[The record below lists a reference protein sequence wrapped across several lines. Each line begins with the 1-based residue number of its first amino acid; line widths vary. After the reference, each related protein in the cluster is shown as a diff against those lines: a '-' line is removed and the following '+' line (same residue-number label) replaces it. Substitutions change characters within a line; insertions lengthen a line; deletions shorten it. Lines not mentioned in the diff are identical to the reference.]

1 VFGVTTSIARADAE
15 GSPWSI
21 FALTDTSSGGFAPF
35 LVVPSIAQSIVSAPI
50 EEVHLLRDET
60 ADMTWGIERT
70 VEGPI
75 GLPLP
80 EPPAPSLTPPTDAP
94 AALAYQLATPIP
106 ANWFPLLSVA
116 NTNGVVSLG
125 AGSVEGGPAVP
136 ASRIMKRLG
145 VSGFRLPDEEV
156 PRAGVRLQRL
166 FCRARSADGVTH
178 LWIAR
183 RKQVGAGQASS
194 GVRYDIASATTA
206 E

>member
-1 VFGVTTSIARADAE
+1 
-15 GSPWSI
+15 
-21 FALTDTSSGGFAPF
+21 
-35 LVVPSIAQSIVSAPI
+35 VVPAIAQSNGSAPI

-60 ADMTWGIERT
+60 ADITWGIERI

-75 GLPLP
+75 GAPMP
-80 EPPAPSLTPPTDAP
+80 EPSAPTLVAPVGAP

-106 ANWFPLLSVA
+106 ANWFPLLPVA
-116 NTNGVVSLG
+116 ATNGVVSLG
-125 AGSVEGGPAVP
+125 AGTVEGGPTSP
-136 ASRIMKRLG
+136 SSRIMKRLSI
-145 VSGFRLPDEEV
+145 SGFRLPDEEV

-166 FCRARSADGVTH
+166 FCRARPAGGPTH

-194 GVRYDIASATTA
+194 GLRYDLVSDAAS